1 VPILQ
6 IRDMPQDLYQQVALA
21 AKTEHR
27 SMAQQAIVELK
38 RALGTDL
45 DDRRHALCAR
55 LLRSDRSFP
64 VLQPMPEDLIREDRN
79 R

>member
-1 VPILQ
+1 MPILQ
-6 IRDMPQDLYQQVALA
+6 IRDIPEDLYQQVALA

-38 RALGTDL
+38 RALGTGL
-45 DDRRHALCAR
+45 DDRRKALCAR
-55 LLRSDRSFP
+55 LLLSDRYFP
-64 VLQPMPEDLIREDRN
+64 APRATPEDLIRKDRN